1 MFDSGFFDV
10 IVIWILI
17 WAWKSLINDA
27 FFANYLSK
35 LWTDLNQQHDHKIT
49 NENTHVWATTPSDE
63 LRGSIEGDKCRIF
76 CR

>member
-17 WAWKSLINDA
+17 WTWKSLINDA

-35 LWTDLNQQHDHKIT
+35 LWTDLNQQHDQRSPTK
-49 NENTHVWATTPSDE
+49 THMFGPRHP
-63 LRGSIEGDKCRIF
+63 LMN
-76 CR
+76 